1 MNHCGSTS
9 FFGIFL
15 YILFLTSYFSSY
27 FFLLQFDLILVA
39 CRLQTSHKL
48 MIHDNQVTCL
58 HKFQVMIM
66 HGQGAEHACS
76 QPCDGS
82 MCSSI
87 DESFQFNVSLQH
99 VIVYIVLIVN
109 IFSISSYFLLQFKR
123 KCIPI
128 VGYGLDCSNGNKPF
142 LFNSFLEEHLIVIA
156 IIIKQEYNCVLVYLE
171 CLRTKFIAL
180 GQENQRLLKDL
191 QVNVKLNN
199 MINLEVMCFFKFY
212 FLHIVRHLYLM
223 INNIGWPLP
232 TQQSQIKCWPNTLV
246 FPHSPWCVIC

>member
-1 MNHCGSTS
+1 MNHCSSTS

-191 QVNVKLNN
+191 QGNVEKARQHEELTQRLCASSSSISCRQLEDKVVTCNTSISN
-199 MINLEVMCFFKFY
+199 MEIISKQKYLCF
-212 FLHIVRHLYLM
+212 
-223 INNIGWPLP
+223 G
-232 TQQSQIKCWPNTLV
+232 
-246 FPHSPWCVIC
+246 